1 MQGVRPGQNYAAPGE
16 GPAIQDRPEPA
27 PVAPSAAAGMPS
39 ASAVGPAWR
48 TVHVRMGREDP
59 RAPADVADNAVRT
72 TKYLH
77 NPVTAMPKELFFQ
90 FRRVFNIFWLI
101 QCIIVLIPGLAP
113 FSPVTTIG
121 GFGFVLGVT
130 LIKDFYE
137 DYQRLKADHSANSQ
151 PVSVLRNGEFEQ
163 IESWR
168 ILVGDVVR
176 VKDGEAFS
184 VDLAVLV
191 SSDPSRLCLV
201 ETSNLDGERNLKRY
215 FAMSATAH
223 LTTTAALHAELQATI
238 LVDQPNDKLYSLSGQ
253 LRMNTGTEVSAVTA
267 DNVCLRGSKL
277 KQTDWVIGVAV
288 YAGMESKIQMNAM
301 EASAKFPSMERALNR
316 YINFLFVFI
325 IVAALLL
332 TVGTISL
339 GPVRDNHF
347 YLGATED
354 LSAATFCTYLV
365 LLNAFI
371 PLSMIVTL
379 DVAILCQS
387 LFMMWDDDMRTAKGP
402 MVAYT
407 SSLNSEL
414 GQIEYVFSDKTGT
427 LTKNEMH
434 FKLCS
439 IAGTKY
445 VDPMSGE
452 VGRAAGLQH
461 ATAGAGGREGS
472 QMALEYLRA
481 LTICNDVVPQKLD
494 DGAGGSARGG
504 EGAGIKYQSASPDET
519 ALVEASCAN
528 RVVLTRRDKDAVEV
542 VEGSGTAGTY
552 HILAT
557 LPFTSDRRRMSVVVK
572 TPQGEHVV
580 YSKGADMV
588 MVPLCKPGE
597 EAVLQTTVAHLEE
610 FSAEGLRAL
619 VVARRALTPQEA
631 QDLCQAYEAASQAL
645 DGREELLTQ
654 VYATVERE
662 LECLGATA
670 VEDQLQDNV
679 PQTVQFLLRAG
690 LHVWI
695 LTGDKLAT
703 AMTIAYSSSILTAK
717 MAVAVVDALDHDA
730 VASEVAAAIELQ
742 PLEEGKALVIGG
754 AALALVMAHNQESF
768 VRLCEVC
775 NVVVC
780 ARCAPVQKADVVT
793 LVMKKLNK
801 VSLAIGDGG
810 NDVPMILSAHVGV
823 GIEGNEGMQA
833 ARSSDY
839 AVGEFQKLQKL
850 LAVHGRYC
858 SLRISDLIKYSF
870 YKNVAFCLPQV
881 VFAIYNLFSGST
893 IHNEVIILLFNMS
906 MTGLPILFH
915 TIFEKDV
922 DESLLYAWPQLYST
936 PERKNPLSVRE
947 FLLWEGHALFQGGV
961 MGFLL
966 LFGTG
971 SGSASGGFEGQSAFD
986 PSGRPSSADELGFI
1000 LSTAVFIAVTA
1011 KLMLLTRS
1019 WTVIPVSIISLC
1031 VVVYFILLAVMNWMF
1046 CSDGM
1051 GEYSSVSSCG
1061 IMFTGVLSN
1070 ANAILLIL
1078 LVVAMSMVLDI
1089 SIAYCVRTF
1098 SPFQWQVVQETSKR
1112 KIARVVD
1119 EAGTLS

>member
-1 MQGVRPGQNYAAPGE
+1 
-16 GPAIQDRPEPA
+16 
-27 PVAPSAAAGMPS
+27 
-39 ASAVGPAWR
+39 
-48 TVHVRMGREDP
+48 MG
-59 RAPADVADNAVRT
+59 
-72 TKYLH
+72 
-77 NPVTAMPKELFFQ
+77 
-90 FRRVFNIFWLI
+90 
-101 QCIIVLIPGLAP
+101 
-113 FSPVTTIG
+113 
-121 GFGFVLGVT
+121 
-130 LIKDFYE
+130 
-137 DYQRLKADHSANSQ
+137 
-151 PVSVLRNGEFEQ
+151 
-163 IESWR
+163 
-168 ILVGDVVR
+168 
-176 VKDGEAFS
+176 
-184 VDLAVLV
+184 
-191 SSDPSRLCLV
+191 
-201 ETSNLDGERNLKRY
+201 
-215 FAMSATAH
+215 
-223 LTTTAALHAELQATI
+223 
-238 LVDQPNDKLYSLSGQ
+238 
-253 LRMNTGTEVSAVTA
+253 
-267 DNVCLRGSKL
+267 
-277 KQTDWVIGVAV
+277 
-288 YAGMESKIQMNAM
+288 
-301 EASAKFPSMERALNR
+301 
-316 YINFLFVFI
+316 
-325 IVAALLL
+325 
-332 TVGTISL
+332 
-339 GPVRDNHF
+339 
-347 YLGATED
+347 
-354 LSAATFCTYLV
+354 
-365 LLNAFI
+365 
-371 PLSMIVTL
+371 
-379 DVAILCQS
+379 
-387 LFMMWDDDMRTAKGP
+387 
-402 MVAYT
+402 
-407 SSLNSEL
+407 
-414 GQIEYVFSDKTGT
+414 
-427 LTKNEMH
+427 
-434 FKLCS
+434 
-439 IAGTKY
+439 
-445 VDPMSGE
+445 
-452 VGRAAGLQH
+452 
-461 ATAGAGGREGS
+461 
-472 QMALEYLRA
+472 
-481 LTICNDVVPQKLD
+481 
-494 DGAGGSARGG
+494 
-504 EGAGIKYQSASPDET
+504 
-519 ALVEASCAN
+519 
-528 RVVLTRRDKDAVEV
+528 
-542 VEGSGTAGTY
+542 
-552 HILAT
+552 
-557 LPFTSDRRRMSVVVK
+557 
-572 TPQGEHVV
+572 
-580 YSKGADMV
+580 
-588 MVPLCKPGE
+588 
-597 EAVLQTTVAHLEE
+597 
-610 FSAEGLRAL
+610 
-619 VVARRALTPQEA
+619 
-631 QDLCQAYEAASQAL
+631 
-645 DGREELLTQ
+645 
-654 VYATVERE
+654 
-662 LECLGATA
+662 
-670 VEDQLQDNV
+670 
-679 PQTVQFLLRAG
+679 
-690 LHVWI
+690 
-695 LTGDKLAT
+695 
-703 AMTIAYSSSILTAK
+703 AYSSSILTAK

-768 VRLCEVC
+768 VRLCELC

-839 AVGEFQKLQKL
+839 AVGEFQKLKKL
-850 LAVHGRYC
+850 L
-858 SLRISDLIKYSF
+858 
-870 YKNVAFCLPQV
+870 AFCLPQV

-1098 SPFQWQVVQETSKR
+1098 SPFQWQVVQKTSKR